1 MPTRTYI
8 HYVSMCRGPTLES
21 RDMRGRHRCGGGTYG
36 SSQSVGRP
44 TGAIDVLT
52 TYAARFGWHGMASAT
67 KRARPAV
74 KQVPCSPGRLLTS
87 QVSIECL
94 SLSLSRLRAS
104 GAAAGGAD
112 RSVPLRRIAGQIET
126 PRPGP
131 VLASFR
137 FLIVYAH
144 DDTSA
149 RARSASRATRLHHAR
164 APPNRQRLPDR
175 SMGRVS
181 SSSLSTAPRDHTDGQ
196 TARHRTWACMA
207 AIAARAIRHHPRRA
221 VDRGRSGSTGD
232 GQGPCP
238 DTSRARCYVW

>member
-137 FLIVYAH
+137 FLIVHAH

-149 RARSASRATRLHHAR
+149 RARSASLARDATCTMHHQTARDYLTDQWGACRLRPAR
-164 APPNRQRLPDR
+164 RR
-175 SMGRVS
+175 
-181 SSSLSTAPRDHTDGQ
+181 RDHTDGQ
-196 TARHRTWACMA
+196 TPDVFVHGCDSCARD
-207 AIAARAIRHHPRRA
+207 P
-221 VDRGRSGSTGD
+221 SPLESGD

>member
-1 MPTRTYI
+1 MA
-8 HYVSMCRGPTLES
+8 G
-21 RDMRGRHRCGGGTYG
+21 
-36 SSQSVGRP
+36 
-44 TGAIDVLT
+44 TGAAAERTEAVSRSAGRRAPS
-52 TYAARFGWHGMASAT
+52 TYLLPTPLDSGGMAWLARRNEHDLRSNKCPAAPVVSSHRRFPSSA
-67 KRARPAV
+67 
-74 KQVPCSPGRLLTS
+74 
-87 QVSIECL
+87 

-104 GAAAGGAD
+104 GAAASGAD